1 MTRSGHR
8 EVSPLARVVDHGEA
22 TYLLAP
28 DGTAHALTGD
38 SAELVRAIVSLHDR
52 PRTREEI
59 LEALGALTGAP
70 IADPT
75 AVDEALALLDRCGVL
90 SHPREAP
97 LPPSPSDAKRRLVLG
112 VSGAVA
118 ASGAPELAARLLDAG
133 FEVRVAMTREA
144 RRFVSPLVLEAV
156 THQPVHRSLWDPRVP
171 HIALAEW
178 AELVLICPASA
189 TTISRIAQG
198 DCSDLVAAIAVG
210 TRAPTVLVPSMNGA
224 MLQSPSVQRNLATL
238 AGDGFWLV
246 RGGAGVE
253 LAHSPTERV
262 PLGGAMPA
270 AAAVVDLARF
280 IVARAGSP
288 ASAR

>member
-8 EVSPLARVVDHGEA
+8 EVSPLARVVDHGEE
-22 TYLLAP
+22 TFLLAP
-28 DGTAHALTGD
+28 DGSAHALSGD
-38 SAELVRAIVSLHDR
+38 SAELVRAVLSLHDR

-70 IADPT
+70 ILDPT
-75 AVDEALALLDRCGVL
+75 PVDEALALLDQCGVL
-90 SHPREAP
+90 SHPRDHAP
-97 LPPSPSDAKRRLVLG
+97 PATPRRLVLG

-118 ASGAPELAARLLDAG
+118 ASGAPDLASRLYGAG
-133 FEVRVAMTREA
+133 FEVRVAMTRDA

-156 THQPVHRSLWDPRVP
+156 THQPVQRSLWSGGVP
-171 HIALAEW
+171 HIQLAEW

-198 DCSDLVAAIAVG
+198 DCSCLVAAIAVG
-210 TRAPTVLVPSMNGA
+210 TRAPILLVPSMNGA
-224 MLQSPSVQRNLATL
+224 MLHSPSVQRNLATL
-238 AGDGFWLV
+238 ADDGFWIV

-253 LAHSPTERV
+253 LAHAPSERA
-262 PLGGAMPA
+262 PMAGAMPG

-280 IVARAGSP
+280 ILLRRESP
-288 ASAR
+288 ASAP